1 MIRFLADEDLD
12 NDILRGLVR
21 KVPGVVISR
30 VQDLLPGK
38 PDTAVLAWCGEHG
51 RLLIS
56 HDVQT
61 MRKHAYARIDAG
73 LPMPGVI
80 LIPRSV
86 PIRVAIDELA
96 LVCEA
101 SFDDEW
107 EGLILFLPL

>member
-21 KVPGVVISR
+21 RVPGADVTR
-30 VQDLLPGK
+30 AQDLFSGT
-38 PDTAVLAWCGEHG
+38 PDQAVLAWCAKEG
-51 RLLIS
+51 RVLIS

-96 LVCEA
+96 LIAEA
-101 SFDDEW
+101 SL
-107 EGLILFLPL
+107 EGDWAGIVSFLPL